1 MIFSAYFD
9 RRKTNPLIDVKFWRQ
24 ACLPSGLFG
33 SELFSLTDNQL
44 NKLERCQQWF
54 LKNIL
59 YVPKCTPNLFLLRIS
74 NLNSIASE
82 VDTRRLLFLGGLITE
97 QKISP
102 TVRYLF
108 RARIDSFFNA
118 DLTSL
123 SLYPV
128 SMKPLINMI
137 LLHHCQL

>member
-1 MIFSAYFD
+1 MYI
-9 RRKTNPLIDVKFWRQ
+9 KFWRQ
-24 ACLPSGLFG
+24 EDCLPFLLFG

-54 LKNIL
+54 LKNIF

-74 NLNSIASE
+74 NLNSIESE
-82 VDTRRLLFLGGLITE
+82 VNTRRLLFLGRLITE

-108 RARIDSFFNA
+108 RTRIDSFFNA
-118 DLTSL
+118 DLASL
-123 SLYPV
+123 GFIPRIYETINKYDLPHSV
-128 SMKPLINMI
+128 STMV
-137 LLHHCQL
+137 